1 MALVRDGLG
10 ESRFAWAGGHAGRRG
25 FYYRIHGPRILIEFD
40 NTQKQRESHS
50 CRCGATRQMILAATT
65 CIDITARRLQATGT
79 GKGSITMKQRQN
91 RLIKRRDL
99 LIGAGLA
106 LPLFA
111 SVPLRAETVL
121 TPACGDAAVPTASQM
136 EGPFLYPGYAAE
148 GRFYRRYRTRRGAGA
163 AGVRSYPSCQP
174 VAGALVDLWHADR
187 QGRYDNSG
195 FVLRGHQITD
205 AAGRYRFMTCTPGD
219 YPGRARHFHVKVR
232 APKGPLLD
240 NAALF
245 PG

>member
-1 MALVRDGLG
+1 
-10 ESRFAWAGGHAGRRG
+10 
-25 FYYRIHGPRILIEFD
+25 
-40 NTQKQRESHS
+40 
-50 CRCGATRQMILAATT
+50 
-65 CIDITARRLQATGT
+65 
-79 GKGSITMKQRQN
+79 MKQRQN

-99 LIGAGLA
+99 LIGAGAGLA

-121 TPACGDAAVPTASQM
+121 TPACGDAAVPTASQT
-136 EGPFLYPGYAAE
+136 EGPFYTPDTPLKADFTGDTAPGE
-148 GRFYRRYRTRRGAGA
+148 VLVLQGF
-163 AGVRSYPSCQP
+163 VLDPSCQP

-232 APKGPLLD
+232 APKGPLLTTQLYFPD
-240 NAALF
+240 DPRRQNDFRFNPDLEVALAGGEGRRTGRF
-245 PG
+245 DFVVQV